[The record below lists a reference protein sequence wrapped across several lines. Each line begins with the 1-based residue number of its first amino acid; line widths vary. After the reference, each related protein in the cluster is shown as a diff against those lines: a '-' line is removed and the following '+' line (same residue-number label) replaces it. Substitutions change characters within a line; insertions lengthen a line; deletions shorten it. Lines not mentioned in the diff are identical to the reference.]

1 MAFGTKR
8 CFTQLDSP
16 DVLSGNFNL
25 PFSQGIYG
33 LAIMKRYAFAYR
45 SKWQGTNSSVISMPE
60 LLSATQLFSDFKKTS
75 NLKTIKLWILKI
87 C

>member
-33 LAIMKRYAFAYR
+33 LAMMKRYALHTTQ
-45 SKWQGTNSSVISMPE
+45 SGKGTT
-60 LLSATQLFSDFKKTS
+60 LQ
-75 NLKTIKLWILKI
+75 
-87 C
+87 